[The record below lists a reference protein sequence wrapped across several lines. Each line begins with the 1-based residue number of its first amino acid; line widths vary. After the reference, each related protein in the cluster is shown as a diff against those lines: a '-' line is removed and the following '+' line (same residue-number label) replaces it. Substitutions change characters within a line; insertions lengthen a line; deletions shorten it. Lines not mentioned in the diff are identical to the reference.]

1 MSPAL
6 SRTLTLL
13 AAAVLAFDGV
23 ALMLVGWWGRRGAV
37 GVIGAGFFCSSG
49 LVLWYWRWYR
59 RRLQEIAS
67 ARRELSQEARDMQRL
82 FGETDRH

>member
-1 MSPAL
+1 VSPAL

-23 ALMLVGWWGRRGAV
+23 ALMLLGWWGRRATL
-37 GVIGAGFFCSSG
+37 GVIGAGFFFSCG
-49 LVLWYWRWYR
+49 VVLWYWRWYR
-59 RRLQEIAS
+59 RRLEEIAS

-82 FGETDRH
+82 LSETDRH